1 MIALLDRVLNG
12 YRGTDT
18 SAMVLEELQKENTK
32 LNANLSRMS
41 AVLAQNQLEVDR
53 LRRSIRRQ
61 KPSYSWLAERA
72 ELDAKGLY
80 TMQCAGLQP
89 SRRNAKEVL
98 GIGRRRWGWA
108 RALAVLAGI
117 HDGDLFDDIDP
128 RTVIQRLNEVAEYAA
143 EHPQTLRERRAR

>member
-1 MIALLDRVLNG
+1 MTALLDRVLND

-61 KPSYSWLAERA
+61 KPSYSWLARLA
-72 ELDAKGLY
+72 RHRRKRTAKG
-80 TMQCAGLQP
+80 
-89 SRRNAKEVL
+89 RR
-98 GIGRRRWGWA
+98 
-108 RALAVLAGI
+108 
-117 HDGDLFDDIDP
+117 GDM
-128 RTVIQRLNEVAEYAA
+128 R
-143 EHPQTLRERRAR
+143 